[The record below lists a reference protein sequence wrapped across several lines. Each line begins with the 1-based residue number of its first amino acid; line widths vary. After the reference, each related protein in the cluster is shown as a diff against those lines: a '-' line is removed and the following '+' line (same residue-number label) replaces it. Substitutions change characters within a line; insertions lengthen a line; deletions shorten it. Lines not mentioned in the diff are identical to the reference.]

1 MKTDIFNFRRFGRYF
16 ASDIKTCW
24 ANFGLSL
31 LTISLLFPVIIYV
44 ITGAINFLASSTWD
58 GPDTGLRFF
67 VFCMAVLCMVITMP
81 VKCYGKIT
89 EKQYG
94 SFWLTLPASRL
105 EKFISMI
112 VMTCII
118 VPFLGVA
125 IYLGM
130 DAVICAFDPTCGNN
144 LLASGIGFLKNLG
157 DMQDLTLNFVD
168 ENVTIEDA
176 SLVQQIIGQIN
187 SPWLYIDEFFGI
199 TLPFLL
205 GAIFFKS
212 GKTVKTI
219 LVLFAMSTAISIIA
233 TPIMESWASSI
244 FDNMNEDP
252 MAVLRLFDNGFFKH
266 LVLIDI
272 ISDTIV
278 NAALLTG
285 IWFRIKTLKH

>member
-176 SLVQQIIGQIN
+176 SLVQQIIDQIN

-205 GAIFFKS
+205 GAIFFNS

-219 LVLFAMSTAISIIA
+219 LVLFAINIAISIIA
-233 TPIMESWASSI
+233 TPFLENWASSV
-244 FDNMNEDP
+244 FEGLNENP
-252 MAVLRLFDNGFFKH
+252 SVILRLFDNGFFKH

-272 ISDTIV
+272 ISDTIFNV
-278 NAALLTG
+278 ALLTG

>member
-1 MKTDIFNFRRFGRYF
+1 
-16 ASDIKTCW
+16 
-24 ANFGLSL
+24 
-31 LTISLLFPVIIYV
+31 
-44 ITGAINFLASSTWD
+44 
-58 GPDTGLRFF
+58 
-67 VFCMAVLCMVITMP
+67 
-81 VKCYGKIT
+81 
-89 EKQYG
+89 
-94 SFWLTLPASRL
+94 
-105 EKFISMI
+105 MI

-130 DAVICAFDPTCGNN
+130 DAVICALDHTCGNN

-157 DMQDLTLNFVD
+157 DMQDLTMNFVD
-168 ENVTIEDA
+168 ENITIEDA

-187 SPWLYIDEFFGI
+187 SPWLYIDEFLGI

-233 TPIMESWASSI
+233 TPIMERWAFSI

-272 ISDTIV
+272 ISDTIFNV
-278 NAALLTG
+278 ALLTG